1 MWIIFSNNCTYC
13 GGDIEDNFS
22 SCGLAAA
29 ILLFPIGELY
39 SLHENMNGPIQTQT
53 TFVNFVYDQIIK
65 DFFASNTWLYKC
77 FQCSNCDNDIIRV
90 QAS

>member
-39 SLHENMNGPIQTQT
+39 SLIYFEKNILEMSVSYTQT
-53 TFVNFVYDQIIK
+53 PEGLIKMYEYKNDICFWHQIHVCNKYLLK
-65 DFFASNTWLYKC
+65 DFSG
-77 FQCSNCDNDIIRV
+77 
-90 QAS
+90 